1 MDTLSANEARA
12 IALASQGLA
21 APRLAKVDARA
32 ITGLV
37 DRLGVVQIDSVNVLV
52 RAHYMPAFSRL
63 GPYDPTLLDR
73 LSHRAPRAVFE
84 YWGHEASL
92 LPVALHPLFR
102 WRMARAAEHAWG
114 GMRRIAKR
122 HPHFVRD
129 VLAVVAERGPIAAGE
144 IEPAM
149 QTAGIV
155 PAKSIKRGKAGWW
168 EWSDAKKAIE
178 FLFWSGQVTSARRRG
193 FERLYDLPERVL
205 PRTIVDAPTPSEADA
220 QRALVERAARAMGIA
235 TESDLRDYY
244 RLPLADARRAIADLV
259 EAGTLSPV
267 SVEGWAKPGY
277 LHRKVPA
284 PPPIDP
290 DRAALLSPFDSLV
303 WARERTHRMFGMH
316 YRIEIYVP
324 QEKRVHGYYVLPF
337 LLGGELVARVD
348 LKADRP
354 AGILRVQAA
363 HAEPRAAKPRVAAAL
378 AGELSRMAAWLGLSS
393 VSVTQRG
400 DLARA
405 LAKLAR

>member
-1 MDTLSANEARA
+1 MDTLSAKDARA
-12 IALASQGLA
+12 VALAAQGLA
-21 APRLAKVDARA
+21 APRPAKVDARA
-32 ITGLV
+32 IKGLV

-63 GPYDPTLLDR
+63 GAYDPMLLDR

-102 WRMARAAEHAWG
+102 WRMARAAENAWG

-122 HPHFVRD
+122 NPHLVSD
-129 VLAVVAERGPIAAGE
+129 VLSVVASHGPIAAGE

-149 QTAGIV
+149 EAAGIV
-155 PAKSIKRGKAGWW
+155 PKKPIKRGKAGWW
-168 EWSDAKKAIE
+168 EWSDTKKAIE

-193 FERLYDLPERVL
+193 FERLYDLPERVI
-205 PRTIVDAPTPSEADA
+205 PQTIIGAPTPTEADA

-235 TESDLRDYY
+235 SEADLRDYY

-259 EAGTLSPV
+259 EEGTLSRV
-267 SVEGWAKPGY
+267 DVEGWRKPGY
-277 LHRKVPA
+277 LHRRAPA
-284 PPPIDP
+284 PPKVDP

-324 QEKRVHGYYVLPF
+324 QHKRVHGYYVLPF
-337 LLGGELVARVD
+337 LLGDELVARVD
-348 LKADRP
+348 LKADRA
-354 AGILRVQAA
+354 AGLLRVQSA
-363 HAEPRAAKPRVAAAL
+363 HAETHAAKPRVAAAL
-378 AGELSRMAAWLGLSS
+378 AGELSRMAAWLGLSG
-393 VSVTQRG
+393 VEVTQRG

-405 LAKLAR
+405 LAKVAR